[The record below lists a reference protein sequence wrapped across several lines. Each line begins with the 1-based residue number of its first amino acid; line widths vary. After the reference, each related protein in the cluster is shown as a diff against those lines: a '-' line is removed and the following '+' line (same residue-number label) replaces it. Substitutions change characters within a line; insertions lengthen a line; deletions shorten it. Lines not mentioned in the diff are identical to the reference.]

1 MQKKVMALAVAG
13 ALAAPV
19 AAFAQAS
26 NVQIYGRANVGI
38 DNYSATGGTADL
50 KSRTRVFDNGSRFG
64 VRGSEDLGNGLKAIF
79 QIESGVGLETG
90 TTTTQAGS
98 ANSSAGVFASR
109 DSYVGLE
116 GGWGRVTM
124 GRQSVYWGNGALM
137 QFTANYV
144 NTEPPAFTGANWGLL
159 GTGITR
165 VNNTVAYTSPTVGGF
180 NGTVSYA
187 PLSETAQAGASTNG
201 RLMGLTLR
209 YSGVVNA
216 QLDYLNV
223 KPADTGTT
231 APNGDIKAIKGGVG
245 FPYAPGAQVAI
256 LAQQIKQEMTA
267 ATLATR
273 PAGIFAV
280 GDQAKQRMLGV
291 VWEHTFGNIQALAA
305 YTRLNEVKGASISGA
320 NTKSK
325 SFMVGGRYLMSKR
338 TAAYVTYNKT
348 TNDSNQI
355 TDYQGAGYS
364 ASLGQ
369 GAPAGSDPR
378 VWAVGLQHN
387 F

>member
-38 DNYSATGGTADL
+38 DNYSATGATTSGADL
-50 KSRTRVFDNGSRFG
+50 KSRMRVFDNGSRFG

-90 TTTTQAGS
+90 STSTQSGS

-124 GRQSVYWGNGALM
+124 GRQSVYWGNGVLM

-159 GTGITR
+159 GTGTTR
-165 VNNTVAYTSPTVGGF
+165 VNNTVAYTSPTIGGF

-187 PLSETAQAGASTNG
+187 PLSETAQGGASTNG
-201 RLMGLTLR
+201 RLTGLTLR

-216 QLDYLNV
+216 QFDYLNR
-223 KPADTGTT
+223 KPANVPTG
-231 APNGDIKAIKGGVG
+231 ANGDIKAMKGGVG
-245 FPYAPGAQVAI
+245 FPYAPGAQVAV
-256 LAQQIKQEMTA
+256 LAQQIKQEMV
-267 ATLATR
+267 
-273 PAGIFAV
+273 AGNGLWVA
-280 GDQAKQRMLGV
+280 GDQVKQRMLGV

-305 YTRLNEVKGASISGA
+305 YSRLNDIKGATTSNAG
-320 NTKSK
+320 TKSK
-325 SFMVGGRYLMSKR
+325 SWMLGARYLLSKR
-338 TAAYVTYNKT
+338 TNAYVTYNKT
-348 TNDSNQI
+348 TNEANQI

-364 ASLGQ
+364 ASAGQ